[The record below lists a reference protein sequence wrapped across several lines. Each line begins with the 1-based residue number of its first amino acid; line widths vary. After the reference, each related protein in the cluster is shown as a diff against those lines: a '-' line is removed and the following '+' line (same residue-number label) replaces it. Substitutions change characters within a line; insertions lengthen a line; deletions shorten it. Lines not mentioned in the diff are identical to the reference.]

1 MNMNTTIVSINLKL
15 NRDQTLPESH
25 HMVSPINMVRKI
37 FSKALAHKIK
47 NKSIHL

>member
-1 MNMNTTIVSINLKL
+1 MNMNTATISINLKL

-37 FSKALAHKIK
+37 FKALTHKIK